1 MSQPPTVTA
10 PARRPGPP
18 RLLSRDQFAD
28 AAVAIIERE
37 GPDAVSIRRLA
48 AELRIG
54 AMTFYGYFRDKEE
67 LLDYVVERAARDL
80 SLPANEGPW
89 RPRLQNLMETIWL
102 SLSEDPSVVLIRS
115 RKPLLTPSALR
126 ASESGL
132 QILVDAGF
140 DIEQA
145 SGAWRLLFTY
155 VFGYAAFSSPEAA
168 PEVKREWAEQMGA
181 LPGDEFPLISA
192 AAAQLPEWMT
202 GKGPFE
208 FGLEL
213 ILDGLELRLAR
224 AGH

>member
-1 MSQPPTVTA
+1 MPQPTA
-10 PARRPGPP
+10 KAIPRPGPP
-18 RLLSRDQFAD
+18 QLLSRDQFAD

-80 SLPANEGPW
+80 SLPPDEGPW
-89 RPRLQNLMETIWL
+89 RSRLQSLMETIWL
-102 SLSEDPSVVLIRS
+102 GLTEDPTVVLIRS

-126 ASESGL
+126 ATEAGM

-140 DIEQA
+140 DIEEA
-145 SGAWRLLFTY
+145 AGAWRLLFTY
-155 VFGYAAFSSPEAA
+155 VFGYAAFSFPEAA

-181 LPGDEFPLISA
+181 LPGDKYPLIA
-192 AAAQLPEWMT
+192 AAAGWLPEWMT
-202 GKGPFE
+202 GRQPFD
-208 FGLEL
+208 FGLGL
-213 ILDGLELRLAR
+213 ILDGLELRLGR